1 MKTETYTKMDPFES
15 VTNSI
20 LEALDRGVIPWK
32 MPWNKIAGGMPCNLS
47 TGKDYQGSNIWVLM
61 AQGYNSKYWI
71 TFKQARTLKGAVKK
85 GEKGTRIIIFKPVPA
100 KTDAAGDVTRKGF
113 GFFSTAVVF
122 NIDQCKDLIDPA
134 PPFIGPLKPFESLA
148 KAEKLAAGYIGA
160 PVVTYGGN
168 RACYAPGLD
177 TINMP
182 EKTSFHSAGGFYAS
196 LFHEYSHSTGHAK
209 RLDRPEI
216 TGAVSFGSGDY
227 SREELVAEMGSA
239 FLCAEAGIDNTL
251 ENAAAYIASWR
262 RKLQDPENKKWVAE
276 AGGKAKLAVEYIK
289 GNLKKS

>member
-1 MKTETYTKMDPFES
+1 MKTETYTKIDPFES

-32 MPWNKIAGGMPCNLS
+32 MPWDKIAGGMPCNLS

-100 KTDAAGDVTRKGF
+100 KTDAAGDVTQKGF

-134 PPFIGPLKPFESLA
+134 PPFIGPVKPFEALA

-182 EKTSFHSAGGFYAS
+182 EKDCFHSAGG
-196 LFHEYSHSTGHAK
+196 
-209 RLDRPEI
+209 
-216 TGAVSFGSGDY
+216 
-227 SREELVAEMGSA
+227 
-239 FLCAEAGIDNTL
+239 C
-251 ENAAAYIASWR
+251 
-262 RKLQDPENKKWVAE
+262 
-276 AGGKAKLAVEYIK
+276 
-289 GNLKKS
+289 